1 MSALHFKL
9 NGVRLCA
16 YTSHGDGFA
25 AGLQAKIAYKNGFFN
40 RYIAG
45 KRVRATSVTLLVCS
59 KMTVTLAQ
67 AVDRKKPPP
76 PGGFPIYYVPSS
88 RTVCKRTFLE
98 EPGTNLSRGVLLHTV
113 LDEGT

>member
-9 NGVRLCA
+9 NGVRHRVRLCA

-25 AGLQAKIAYKNGFFN
+25 AGLQAKIEYKNGFFN

-67 AVDRKKPPP
+67 AVDRKKPPRG
-76 PGGFPIYYVPSS
+76 GGFLSVKVP
-88 RTVCKRTFLE
+88 VVKRVRE
-98 EPGTNLSRGVLLHTV
+98 RERSIGN
-113 LDEGT
+113 